1 MTTST
6 STSPLATPVPP
17 RAAPRPQI
25 DPRYIPPMLI
35 TLILLGSNFLTGN
48 LESPWKTGLAIVT
61 AIVLEAGLS
70 RLMRGSWPH
79 LASAYISGISVG
91 ILVRSPFFWPF
102 ALCAAISILSKYA
115 IRLKG
120 RHIWNPSNFG
130 IVMMLFFAPKAVAS
144 LSVQWDNRLTMMIPI
159 WCVGLLVLWRLRRVH
174 IAITYAL
181 SFVAFAGIRTLI
193 SGDPFLAN
201 VAPITGPMYQ
211 LFTIFMVTD
220 PATTVPGFRPQILV
234 VFLVAAVEAVLRLN
248 GDVHAP
254 YHALFL
260 VGPTALIL
268 HRLRTPHVVTPL
280 RDGLPANPA

>member
-181 SFVAFAGIRTLI
+181 SFVA
-193 SGDPFLAN
+193 S
-201 VAPITGPMYQ
+201 
-211 LFTIFMVTD
+211 
-220 PATTVPGFRPQILV
+220 PAWKR
-234 VFLVAAVEAVLRLN
+234 
-248 GDVHAP
+248 
-254 YHALFL
+254 
-260 VGPTALIL
+260 
-268 HRLRTPHVVTPL
+268 
-280 RDGLPANPA
+280 